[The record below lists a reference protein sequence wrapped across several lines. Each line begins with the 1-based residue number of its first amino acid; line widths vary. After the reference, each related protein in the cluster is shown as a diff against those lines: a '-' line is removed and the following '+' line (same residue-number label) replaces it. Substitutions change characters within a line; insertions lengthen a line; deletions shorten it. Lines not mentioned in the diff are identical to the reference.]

1 MNYPYKSLIAYLS
14 EVENKV
20 DHHIGRIGQEADKKA
35 QEIMVTIK
43 KLQNTFDEVKK
54 LTEFPIVDA
63 EITVLE
69 DQLSLFPYKQAHLLC
84 TAQQIYARFK
94 HIIKYAATWDEPLP
108 GLSANERDLFNWLVF
123 KDLYRSQESKVYT
136 TDPQNMENYDI
147 DYEKS

>member
-43 KLQNTFDEVKK
+43 KLQNTFDEAFKGKK

-69 DQLSLFPYKQAHLLC
+69 D
-84 TAQQIYARFK
+84 
-94 HIIKYAATWDEPLP
+94 
-108 GLSANERDLFNWLVF
+108 
-123 KDLYRSQESKVYT
+123 
-136 TDPQNMENYDI
+136 
-147 DYEKS
+147 